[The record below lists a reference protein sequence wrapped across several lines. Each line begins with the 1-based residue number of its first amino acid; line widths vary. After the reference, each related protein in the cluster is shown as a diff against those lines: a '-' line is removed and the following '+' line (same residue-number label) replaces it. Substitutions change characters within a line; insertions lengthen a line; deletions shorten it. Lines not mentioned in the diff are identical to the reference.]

1 MKMWEELIDIIEA
14 LTKIYSK
21 MLELNESKR
30 KAILAIDM
38 KTLDELIDEEQK
50 FINEIAEKEQKR
62 QQVLQKMMQKNLF
75 SEETATFKQLV
86 KFCPIEK
93 KDKFETVNKELSDT
107 VKKTADLNDANRML
121 MQGALTAVNVNLN
134 SLLQVKAE
142 PDYGKNGTQKFTS
155 QNRGLDFEA

>member
-1 MKMWEELIDIIEA
+1 MWEELINIIEA
-14 LTKIYSK
+14 LIKTYLN
-21 MLELNESKR
+21 MLELNENKR

-38 KTLDELIDEEQK
+38 KRLDQLIDEEQK
-50 FINEIAEKEQKR
+50 FINEVAENEQKR

-75 SEETATFKQLV
+75 SEETVTFKQLV

-134 SLLQVKAE
+134 SLMQVRSE
-142 PDYGKNGTQKFTS
+142 PDYGHDGQQKFSS
-155 QNRGLDFEA
+155 QNKKFDFKA